1 MKSRD
6 NLLEIIHKEASKA
19 AGIDE
24 LANYLGIKQSEV
36 MAIGDEE
43 NDFSMIEYAG
53 LGVVMENGSQGVK
66 DIAKFVTKSNQE
78 DGVAHAVEK
87 FVLINE

>member
-6 NLLEIIHKEASKA
+6 CLLEIIHKDVSKA
-19 AGIDE
+19 NGIDL
-24 LANYLGIKQSEV
+24 LAKELGIKQSEV

-43 NDFSMIEYAG
+43 NDVSMIEYAG
-53 LGVVMENGSQGVK
+53 MGVVMENGNENLKKLAQ
-66 DIAKFVTKSNQE
+66 FVTKSNQE

-87 FVLINE
+87 FVLVD